1 MSTTVKN
8 PRATKKFKG
17 LLALLGSDE
26 LAVVAWNTAEPDSQ
40 IVVEVAEPSDEVAT
54 LMKAGFNRQQAEAAL
69 AAAKSTDTSAAPEP
83 EAPLTS
89 HEQGEILVAKE
100 GLVPV
105 RGRVYSGPS
114 LIEAQ
119 ARVLKTG
126 KPEVIRNAGSHR
138 TKAVLVY
145 RMDDKQSVA
154 LQNYG
159 EQN

>member
-1 MSTTVKN
+1 MTVKN

-17 LLALLGSDE
+17 LVAVLGSDA
-26 LAVVAWNTAEPDSQ
+26 LAVVAWNNTNPDTL
-40 IVVEVAEPSDEVAT
+40 IDVAPVEVDPRIAKLVAS
-54 LMKAGFNRQQAEAAL
+54 GFNEAQAKEAL
-69 AAAKSTDTSAAPEP
+69 ATADNTDTTAAPLP
-83 EAPLTS
+83 EEPLTS
-89 HEQGEILVAKE
+89 HEQGEVLVAKE

-105 RGRVYSGPS
+105 RGRVYVGPG

-119 ARVLKTG
+119 ARCLKTG
-126 KPEVIRNAGSHR
+126 KPEVVRNPGQHR

-145 RMDDKQSVA
+145 RLDDGKSVA